1 MMALMLEVIN
11 ITARMNQFFFL
22 SCFLPP
28 SPAVTLQIRQNFY
41 VDISIV
47 VERLRCKAEW
57 NACSRSWNCYW
68 KL

>member
-47 VERLRCKAEW
+47 VERLRCKAE
-57 NACSRSWNCYW
+57 
-68 KL
+68 